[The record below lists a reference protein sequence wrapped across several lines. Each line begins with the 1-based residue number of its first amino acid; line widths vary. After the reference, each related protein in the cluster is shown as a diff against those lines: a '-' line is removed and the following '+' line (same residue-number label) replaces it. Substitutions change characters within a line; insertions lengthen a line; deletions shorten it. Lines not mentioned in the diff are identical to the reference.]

1 MNKPLVLCTY
11 FVEGLL
17 LYDVFIDVSQ
27 LFHPQYHKYL
37 PFLYDCLICSCCT
50 FSHLFYFPNLVK
62 TDLLYI
68 LLQNYMRRDEFVL
81 IGHIKQSV
89 PQFTSCSCNCG
100 NHSVI
105 VFSFTITQSKIK
117 KKNTQS
123 RGLPFTYLLTTLIFW
138 ESFIQDL
145 PYPVTPKR
153 DQYQITPYNIIP

>member
-1 MNKPLVLCTY
+1 MNIPLVLCTY

-17 LYDVFIDVSQ
+17 YDVFIDVSW

-37 PFLYDCLICSCCT
+37 PFFYGCLICSCCT

-62 TDLLYI
+62 TDLFYI

-89 PQFTSCSCNCG
+89 PQFTSGSYNCG

-105 VFSFTITQSKIK
+105 VFSFTTTQSKIK
-117 KKNTQS
+117 KKTHWAEAHLTFYFS
-123 RGLPFTYLLTTLIFW
+123 LPFTYLLTALIFW

-153 DQYQITPYNIIP
+153 D